1 MAIDLQNELEAFH
14 RFVGEKLQDR
24 SSSMSLEGA
33 LEEFRAYQSD
43 LERFRQETRQSL
55 AESAAGE
62 SSPLDVDDVIDRGRK
77 RLAEKGITD

>member
-1 MAIDLQNELEAFH
+1 MATDLQNEFEAFH
-14 RFVGEKLQDR
+14 RFFGGKLQDR
-24 SSSMSLEGA
+24 APSMSLEEA
-33 LEEFRAYQSD
+33 LEAFRAYQSD

-62 SSPLDVDDVIDRGRK
+62 CSPLDIEDVIERGRK